1 MIGKNNIWE
10 WQAKDKDGKVV
21 ETAPGMKSITM
32 RGPGTL
38 PDLIASANLF
48 LYCKRLDAVRI
59 GLPDPGYTLDLSS
72 IKPLGHTD
80 QTDQDL
86 GVWAPTN
93 ALPVSLP
100 TDPAVR
106 AAHEKLIAER
116 LGMAEMIPLPEAPP
130 GLAAA
135 PPLSPARPKAK

>member
-1 MIGKNNIWE
+1 MMGKNNIWE

-21 ETAPGMKSITM
+21 ETAPNMTRIVM

-48 LYCKRLDAVRI
+48 LYNKRLDAVRI
-59 GLPDPGYTLDLSS
+59 GLPDPGYALDLES

-80 QTDQDL
+80 QTDENV
-86 GVWAPTN
+86 GRWAPTN
-93 ALPVSLP
+93 AVPIQLP

-116 LGMAEMIPLPEAPP
+116 LGMAELLPLPEAPP
-130 GLAAA
+130 GLAPA
-135 PPLSPARPKAK
+135 PIPQSARKAK